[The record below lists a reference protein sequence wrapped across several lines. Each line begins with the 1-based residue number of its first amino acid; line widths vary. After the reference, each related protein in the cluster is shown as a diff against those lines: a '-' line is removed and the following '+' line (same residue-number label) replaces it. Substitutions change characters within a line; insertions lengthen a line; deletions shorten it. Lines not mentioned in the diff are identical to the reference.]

1 MAKRKRQVIKHTEIQ
16 KTESTSVNNVNEE
29 MLSNAITKALLEYDK
44 RKEQE
49 AQTNLK
55 KEKAEF
61 NAHLGIESGKH
72 KFSAAMKLL
81 FRPKKY
87 TKNLQANAELTK
99 SVLKLIYKAVELIL
113 LLLSIFMIAAIPLQ
127 FIIPGAP
134 IVAWYI
140 DVVIIVWAFPTF
152 LLSRIFRMASY
163 EIDQI
168 KDYNYLFGLFATVT
182 SIISIVIAIIAI
194 VK

>member
-16 KTESTSVNNVNEE
+16 KIESTSVNNVNEE

-55 KEKAEF
+55 KKAEF

-87 TKNLQANAELTK
+87 AKNIRLYAQ
-99 SVLKLIYKAVELIL
+99 
-113 LLLSIFMIAAIPLQ
+113 
-127 FIIPGAP
+127 
-134 IVAWYI
+134 
-140 DVVIIVWAFPTF
+140 
-152 LLSRIFRMASY
+152 SY
-163 EIDQI
+163 R
-168 KDYNYLFGLFATVT
+168 
-182 SIISIVIAIIAI
+182 
-194 VK
+194 

>member
-1 MAKRKRQVIKHTEIQ
+1 MSKRKKQTQKQNIIKKIENSPEKDI
-16 KTESTSVNNVNEE
+16 NAE

-49 AQTNLK
+49 VQDKSK
-55 KEKAEF
+55 KEQAEF
-61 NAHLGIESGKH
+61 HASLGIKEGRP
-72 KFSAAMKLL
+72 KFFADLKLL
-81 FRPKKY
+81 LRPKKY
-87 TKNLQANAELTK
+87 AKNIQANTELTRL
-99 SVLKLIYKAVELIL
+99 VLKFIYKLVEWVL

-127 FIIPGAP
+127 FIIPDVP
-134 IVAWYI
+134 IAAWYI
-140 DVVIIVWAFPTF
+140 DVIIIVWAFPIF

-163 EIDQI
+163 EIDRI

-182 SIISIVIAIIAI
+182 SIISVVIAIIAI

>member
-163 EIDQI
+163 EIDRI

>member
-1 MAKRKRQVIKHTEIQ
+1 VAKRKKQVIKHTEIQ

-29 MLSNAITKALLEYDK
+29 MLSNAIIKALLEYDQ
-44 RKEQE
+44 RKERE
-49 AQTNLK
+49 AQDKSK
-55 KEKAEF
+55 KEQAEIQKS
-61 NAHLGIESGKH
+61 LGIKEGKP
-72 KFSAAMKLL
+72 KFFAALKLL

-87 TKNLQANAELTK
+87 AKSIQANTELTRL
-99 SVLKLIYKAVELIL
+99 VLKLIYKVVEWVL
-113 LLLSIFMIAAIPLQ
+113 LLLSIFMIAAVPLQ

-140 DVVIIVWAFPTF
+140 DVVIVVWAFPIF

-163 EIDQI
+163 EIDRI

>member
-1 MAKRKRQVIKHTEIQ
+1 MAKRKKQVIKHTEIQ

-29 MLSNAITKALLEYDK
+29 MLSNAIIKALLEYDQ
-44 RKEQE
+44 RKERE
-49 AQTNLK
+49 AQDKSK
-55 KEKAEF
+55 KEQAEIQKS
-61 NAHLGIESGKH
+61 LGIKEGKP
-72 KFSAAMKLL
+72 KFFAALKLL

-87 TKNLQANAELTK
+87 AKSIQANTELTRL
-99 SVLKLIYKAVELIL
+99 VLKLIYKVVEWVL
-113 LLLSIFMIAAIPLQ
+113 LLLSIFMIAAVPLQ

-140 DVVIIVWAFPTF
+140 DVVIVVWAFPIF

-163 EIDQI
+163 EIDRI

>member
-140 DVVIIVWAFPTF
+140 DVVIVVWAFPIF

-163 EIDQI
+163 EIDRI

>member
-16 KTESTSVNNVNEE
+16 KTESTSANNINEE

-99 SVLKLIYKAVELIL
+99 SVLKLIYKAVEWIL

-140 DVVIIVWAFPTF
+140 DVVIVVWAFPIF

-163 EIDQI
+163 EINQI

>member
-1 MAKRKRQVIKHTEIQ
+1 MAKQKRQAIRHTEIQ

-44 RKEQE
+44 WKEQE
-49 AQTNLK
+49 VQTNLK

-61 NAHLGIESGKH
+61 HALLGIEEGKH
-72 KFSAAMKLL
+72 KFFAAIKLL
-81 FRPKKY
+81 FRPKEY
-87 TKNLQANAELTK
+87 AKNMQANAELTK
-99 SVLKLIYKAVELIL
+99 LVLKLIYKFVEWIL
-113 LLLSIFMIAAIPLQ
+113 LLLSIFMIAAVPLQ
-127 FIIPGAP
+127 FIILGAP

-140 DVVIIVWAFPTF
+140 DVVIIVWAFPIF

-163 EIDQI
+163 ELDRI

-182 SIISIVIAIIAI
+182 SIISVVVAIIAI
-194 VK
+194 VN

>member
-1 MAKRKRQVIKHTEIQ
+1 MAKRKKQVIKHTEIQ
-16 KTESTSVNNVNEE
+16 KTESTSANSVNEE
-29 MLSNAITKALLEYDK
+29 MLSSAITKALLEYDK

-49 AQTNLK
+49 TQDKSK
-55 KEKAEF
+55 KEQTEF
-61 NAHLGIESGKH
+61 RTSLGVKEGKP
-72 KFSAAMKLL
+72 KFFAAMKLL

-87 TKNLQANAELTK
+87 AKNMQANAELTK
-99 SVLKLIYKAVELIL
+99 LVLKLIYKFVEWIL

-140 DVVIIVWAFPTF
+140 DVVIVVWAFPIF

-163 EIDQI
+163 EINQI

>member
-1 MAKRKRQVIKHTEIQ
+1 VAKRKKQVIKHTEIQ

-49 AQTNLK
+49 AQVKLK

-61 NAHLGIESGKH
+61 NAHLGIESGKP
-72 KFSAAMKLL
+72 KFFAAMKLL

-87 TKNLQANAELTK
+87 AKNMQANAELTK
-99 SVLKLIYKAVELIL
+99 LVLKLIYKFVEWVL
-113 LLLSIFMIAAIPLQ
+113 LLLSIFMIAAVPLQ

-140 DVVIIVWAFPTF
+140 DVVIVVWAFPIF

-163 EIDQI
+163 EIDRI

>member
-1 MAKRKRQVIKHTEIQ
+1 MSKRKKQKQNKIKKIENSPEKDI
-16 KTESTSVNNVNEE
+16 NAE
-29 MLSNAITKALLEYDK
+29 MLSNAITKALLEYDQ

-49 AQTNLK
+49 AQD
-55 KEKAEF
+55 KATKDQSEIKTS
-61 NAHLGIESGKH
+61 LGIKEGKP
-72 KFSAAMKLL
+72 KFFAALKLL

-87 TKNLQANAELTK
+87 AKSIQANTELTR
-99 SVLKLIYKAVELIL
+99 VILKLIYKFVEWVL

-127 FIIPGAP
+127 FIIPDVP

-140 DVVIIVWAFPTF
+140 DVVIIIWAFPIF
-152 LLSRIFRMASY
+152 LLSRIFRMAGY
-163 EIDQI
+163 EIDRI

-182 SIISIVIAIIAI
+182 SIISVVIAIIAI

>member
-16 KTESTSVNNVNEE
+16 KTENTSMNNVNEE

-99 SVLKLIYKAVELIL
+99 SVLKLIYKAVEWIL

-134 IVAWYI
+134 IAAWYI
-140 DVVIIVWAFPTF
+140 DVVIVVWAFPIF

-163 EIDQI
+163 EINQI